1 MTLLFLILS
10 GLFIGS
16 ALGVVFFRSAIS
28 NALCL
33 IVSLVTVAGFF
44 AMLDAHFLMA
54 VQIIVYAGAIMV
66 LVIFVMMLLNTKTE
80 EVDFKKHPM
89 LLGGAVVGALA
100 MVAVCTKVFA
110 GFKSPASEI
119 APIVGSVEAIG
130 QLLYGKYLFL
140 FEAASI
146 LIMAAI
152 VVAVMLAKRRYR

>member
-1 MTLLFLILS
+1 MMLLFLILS
-10 GLFIGS
+10 GLLIGS
-16 ALGVVFFRSAIS
+16 ALGVVFFRNAIS

-33 IVSLVTVAGFF
+33 IVSLISVAGFF

-66 LVIFVMMLLNTKTE
+66 LVVFVIMLLNQKVEVPDWKT
-80 EVDFKKHPM
+80 HPM
-89 LLGGAVVGALA
+89 LVIGGLVGAGA
-100 MVAVCTKVFA
+100 FVAVCTKVFA
-110 GFKSPASEI
+110 GYKSPASDI
-119 APIVGSVEAIG
+119 SPIVGSVESIG

-152 VVAVMLAKRRYR
+152 VGAVMLAKRRYR